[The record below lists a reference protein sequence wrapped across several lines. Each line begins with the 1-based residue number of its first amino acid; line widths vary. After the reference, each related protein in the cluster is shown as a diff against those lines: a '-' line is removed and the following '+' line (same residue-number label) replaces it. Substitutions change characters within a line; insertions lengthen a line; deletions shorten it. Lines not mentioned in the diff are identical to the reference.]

1 MPYPID
7 KKLVVGISSSV
18 LFDLELEDEIF
29 LKEGL
34 IKYKTFQIDNKD
46 VILEKGRAFPFIR
59 RFLNINNVY
68 SSEQPVEVVLL
79 SRNSPETGIRIF
91 NSIKAHGLNI
101 SRAAFT
107 SGEPPFKYMPAF
119 NISLFLSAN
128 REDVVNAI
136 NMNYPAGV
144 VLPTTIVD
152 KEDDVELRVAFDFDG
167 VIADDEAEKNYRN
180 SGQLEIFQKEEEI
193 NAEIPLSPGILADF
207 FRKLS
212 FFQQL
217 EAKKA
222 LKDSNYKKILQTAI
236 ITARNAPAHERAINT
251 LKSWKVEVDKMFLL
265 GGVEKRRI
273 LEILEPHIF
282 FDDQREHLDESL
294 KNIPLVHIPFGIAN
308 E

>member
-1 MPYPID
+1 MLG
-7 KKLVVGISSSV
+7 LVI
-18 LFDLELEDEIF
+18 
-29 LKEGL
+29 
-34 IKYKTFQIDNKD
+34 
-46 VILEKGRAFPFIR
+46 
-59 RFLNINNVY
+59 
-68 SSEQPVEVVLL
+68 
-79 SRNSPETGIRIF
+79 
-91 NSIKAHGLNI
+91 
-101 SRAAFT
+101 
-107 SGEPPFKYMPAF
+107 
-119 NISLFLSAN
+119 
-128 REDVVNAI
+128 
-136 NMNYPAGV
+136 
-144 VLPTTIVD
+144 
-152 KEDDVELRVAFDFDG
+152 FDFDG